1 MFYTSTNSFVPR
13 MKTSV
18 FALAAI
24 LASAAPA
31 LADQAGQPT
40 SSCLPADDV
49 NHTQVLNDHQILFY
63 MRNKKIWLN
72 TLPARCV
79 SLPIQEGFNFSSAF
93 SEYCPNTETIQV
105 VRSGEV
111 CKLGAFTPYEKP
123 MNPS

>member
-1 MFYTSTNSFVPR
+1 MSYTSSNSFVPR
-13 MKTSV
+13 MKASV

-31 LADQAGQPT
+31 LADQSS

-72 TLPARCV
+72 TLQARCV
-79 SLPIQEGFNFSSAF
+79 SLPIQEGFSFSSAF
-93 SEYCPNTETIQV
+93 SEYCPNTETIRV

-111 CKLGAFTPYEKP
+111 CKLGGFTPYEKP
-123 MNPS
+123 VNHS